1 MDKQTSEIRAQ
12 KWAEIVIACNRSG
25 QPKTAWCEE
34 HGINRKSFY
43 YWQSKLR
50 KQAAGL
56 APATNSIVPLR
67 ITGSQKEETANQE
80 LPAFAE
86 RAIRIQMQGLEIV
99 IPAESPP
106 AYVAALAKELVSP

>member
-1 MDKQTSEIRAQ
+1 MDNQTSEIRAQ

-34 HGINRKSFY
+34 HGVNRKSFY

-50 KQAAGL
+50 KHAAGG
-56 APATNSIVPLR
+56 APTTNSIVPLQIAESR
-67 ITGSQKEETANQE
+67 KEEPEHQG
-80 LPAFAE
+80 LPSFAE
-86 RAIRIQMQGLEIV
+86 KVIRIQIKGLEIG

-106 AYVAALAKELVSP
+106 AYVAALAKELVNP